1 MHVILKPMAPMI
13 SDTDKEKRLDHFY
26 SIGIDLLSQ
35 KSFQKLSVR
44 EIAAAAGVS
53 TGGFFHYFAT
63 KEDYR
68 TFLMFRSIMPDWLAL
83 QSKLKAAESLSELH
97 EALLRYLH
105 EHMHIYTATA
115 MLTFEWFMDLVQVE
129 DSSARSQFEEIQGEF
144 YTFLASQYQRLQ
156 IDGKMCEEADAM
168 VVAMMVGSLIDNLLL
183 QDLITKKSYVCAN
196 TPQVLDFDHHPTIQ
210 TLATMLS
217 HIQKGIQV

>member
-68 TFLMFRSIMPDWLAL
+68 TFLMFRSIMPDWLDL

-105 EHMHIYTATA
+105 
-115 MLTFEWFMDLVQVE
+115 E

-183 QDLITKKSYVCAN
+183 QDLITKKSLVCAN